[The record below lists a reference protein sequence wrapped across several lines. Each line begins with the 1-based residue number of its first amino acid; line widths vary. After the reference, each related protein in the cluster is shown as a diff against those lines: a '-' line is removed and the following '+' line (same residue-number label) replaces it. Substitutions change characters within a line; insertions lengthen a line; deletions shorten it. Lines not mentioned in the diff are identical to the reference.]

1 VNLFD
6 AATDP
11 LIARESESLNPEQRI
26 AVEHVEGP
34 ILVLAGAGSGKTRV
48 LTVRIARLVAE
59 HGVPADRILAVT
71 FTNKAAGEMR
81 ERVHRF
87 LGREPR
93 GMWMGT
99 FHSVGARL
107 LRRHAEVLG
116 WDATFTIFDADESLR
131 EIRRIMDAEGLDP
144 KRWKP
149 QALRSAISDAKNQ
162 LVTPETFVDRHAE
175 GFDFF
180 LRTVARVYPRY
191 QASLAEQNAFDFDDL
206 LVKPVE
212 LFQGHPALLERY
224 QERFAFVLVDEY
236 QDTNHA
242 QFRLLE
248 LLASRHRNIMVVGD
262 DDQSIYGWRGADI
275 RNILGF
281 EETYGGARVVRLERN
296 YRSSG
301 NILSAANAV
310 IRRNLQRKEK
320 TLRTDREAGERLVLV
335 ETADERDEASWILE
349 EIETRRAE
357 DASVPYRDFA
367 ILYRTNAQSRALEDA
382 FRRRG
387 VPYQIVGG
395 VRFYERREIQDI
407 LAYLRLISNPRD
419 AAAFQRIVNVP
430 KRGIGATSQQRF
442 LGWATE
448 HGRSPL
454 EAVDHL
460 AEVPDLPK
468 GAAKALAGFG
478 ALIRRFSI
486 RATQVSVGTLLEKLL
501 EELDFLTQ
509 LRAEGPEGEDRA
521 ENVKE
526 LVAGALDFDAELE
539 EEWGEEAPPD
549 TFTELDLFLQR
560 VALVTDLDRTDPDA
574 DAVTFM
580 TLHNAKGLEFPT
592 VFLAGLEDGLF
603 PLGRAYDDPAQ
614 LEEERRLFDVGITRA
629 EDRLFLSWARERRRA
644 GDFMV
649 GTLSSFV
656 SDVPDELVELRRSE
670 RLRREAA
677 RFDSG
682 DAAGG
687 GWSAGFGS
695 GRSPS
700 EGRGGSGE
708 AGRDSRRRAAE
719 LDRSF
724 EEGLNQDAPRLVPGE
739 RVSHATFGSGTVT
752 GVSGFGRDLKVTVH
766 FDEVGEKRLLARY
779 ARLERDF

>member
-1 VNLFD
+1 MNLFD
-6 AATDP
+6 AATDA

-81 ERVHRF
+81 DRVHRF

-99 FHSVGARL
+99 FHSIGARL

-116 WDATFTIFDADESLR
+116 WDSTFTIFDADESLR
-131 EIRRIMDAEGLDP
+131 EIKRIMDAEALDP

-162 LVTPETFVDRHAE
+162 LVTPEAFVARHAD

-212 LFQGHPALLERY
+212 LFQGHPGVLERY

-248 LLASRHRNIMVVGD
+248 LLAARHRNIMVVGD

-296 YRSSG
+296 YRSTG
-301 NILSAANAV
+301 NILAAANAV
-310 IRRNLQRKEK
+310 IRRNLQRKDK

-349 EIETRRAE
+349 EIETRRAD

-395 VRFYERREIQDI
+395 VRFYERREIQDV

-442 LGWATE
+442 LGWAAE
-448 HGRSPL
+448 AGLSPL
-454 EAVDHL
+454 EAVDRL
-460 AEVPDLPK
+460 AEVPGLPK
-468 GAAKALAGFG
+468 TAGKALGDFG
-478 ALIRRFSI
+478 TLIRRFSI
-486 RATQVSVGTLLEKLL
+486 RATQVSVGTLLEELL
-501 EELDFLTQ
+501 DELDFLAQ
-509 LRAEGPEGEDRA
+509 LRAEGPEGDDRA

-603 PLGRAYDDPAQ
+603 PLGRAYDDPAE
-614 LEEERRLFDVGITRA
+614 LEEERRLFYVGITRA
-629 EDRLFLSWARERRRA
+629 EDRLFMSWARERRRA
-644 GDFMV
+644 GDFMM

-682 DAAGG
+682 DAGSA
-687 GWSAGFGS
+687 GWSGGFGS

-700 EGRGGSGE
+700 AGRGGSGD

-766 FDEVGEKRLLARY
+766 FDTAGEKRLLARY
-779 ARLERDF
+779 AKLERDY